1 MPPSPAILNRYITT
15 FSGSLKAIHLLILIL
30 PFVSGR
36 HVEGDPCFTSL
47 GLYSF
52 DVSLQMVY
60 WKENSRDYK
69 RNFDHWI
76 SKRKKKPHS
85 IPTRFPLSQYFGS
98 FFFLLLR
105 CFPTQNTQQ
114 KISWCS
120 HMCSSP
126 HKHAHTY
133 SLLPAICFC
142 RTPNFCHFPI
152 LRSATARLVL
162 PDLIL
167 FFSKPSMP
175 WRCRSLLSYPC
186 HIHCVPILQ
195 VMFLSVSLTT
205 QHNPRDN
212 PANSLD
218 VVLVSYSSSANSQ
231 WRVFLFIF
239 IYFPWFPLNPELPII
254 TACAVFF
261 SSSLSVS
268 FDLHFLCGF
277 HFRRRVCEL

>member
-98 FFFLLLR
+98 FVFSSSSLFSHTKHTTEDLLMQSYVFISTQTRAHIFAPSGDLFLSYSQLL
-105 CFPTQNTQQ
+105 
-114 KISWCS
+114 SLS
-120 HMCSSP
+120 HSSLGYCP
-126 HKHAHTY
+126 FSFTGSY
-133 SLLPAICFC
+133 FVFLQAINAL
-142 RTPNFCHFPI
+142 TMPI
-152 LRSATARLVL
+152 PLVL
-162 PDLIL
+162 P
-167 FFSKPSMP
+167 
-175 WRCRSLLSYPC
+175 LSQPLCSDPTSY
-186 HIHCVPILQ
+186 
-195 VMFLSVSLTT
+195 
-205 QHNPRDN
+205 
-212 PANSLD
+212 
-218 VVLVSYSSSANSQ
+218 VLVCIPYHPTQSTRQS
-231 WRVFLFIF
+231 RK
-239 IYFPWFPLNPELPII
+239 
-254 TACAVFF
+254 
-261 SSSLSVS
+261 
-268 FDLHFLCGF
+268 
-277 HFRRRVCEL
+277 

>member
-1 MPPSPAILNRYITT
+1 MSRCRWYIERKIREIISVISITGFRREKKTTLNPYSVSP
-15 FSGSLKAIHLLILIL
+15 L
-30 PFVSGR
+30 PIFW
-36 HVEGDPCFTSL
+36 FL
-47 GLYSF
+47 
-52 DVSLQMVY
+52 
-60 WKENSRDYK
+60 
-69 RNFDHWI
+69 
-76 SKRKKKPHS
+76 
-85 IPTRFPLSQYFGS
+85 
-98 FFFLLLR
+98 FFLLLR